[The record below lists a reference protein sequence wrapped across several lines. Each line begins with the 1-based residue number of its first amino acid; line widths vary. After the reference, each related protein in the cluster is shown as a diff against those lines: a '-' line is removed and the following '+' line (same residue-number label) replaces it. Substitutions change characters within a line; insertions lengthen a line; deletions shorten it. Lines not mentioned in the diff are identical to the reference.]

1 MPAFAFTARDRQG
14 RTVRGRRLQGSEQ
27 ALVRTLETE
36 GLFPIRIRPV
46 AAASRGLDRLTLKPR
61 EFSMLLLHLASYLE
75 AGLTLLDAF
84 RDYQG
89 LDLATMEL
97 SNRIAGGE
105 PLSEAMA
112 ACPRLFQP
120 IHVCMIAAGEASGQ
134 LSGSIRAV
142 IALVEWEADFRREIR
157 RAGTYP
163 LVLIVLVILMGSLV
177 ASVVLPPMIAML
189 KALQVPLPLTSRILI
204 EGVQWAGQDGW
215 ILPVLAL
222 GLGCTLKSAL
232 RQPGFRLRWDSACLT
247 LPFVGPLLMRL
258 ALARFSRF
266 LEQQYRSGIP
276 IVQALRQSEGVT
288 GNARIGQSVHAI
300 RHGVEQGEKL
310 AVMAARVGCFPRLI
324 VRMLATGEETGHLE
338 ETLRKAGNQFEAE
351 GTEAVKRMF
360 TIVEPCLLL
369 AVGGI
374 MLFIFLAILLPI
386 YTLQGA
392 IHG

>member
-1 MPAFAFTARDRQG
+1 
-14 RTVRGRRLQGSEQ
+14 
-27 ALVRTLETE
+27 
-36 GLFPIRIRPV
+36 
-46 AAASRGLDRLTLKPR
+46 
-61 EFSMLLLHLASYLE
+61 
-75 AGLTLLDAF
+75 
-84 RDYQG
+84 
-89 LDLATMEL
+89 
-97 SNRIAGGE
+97 
-105 PLSEAMA
+105 
-112 ACPRLFQP
+112 
-120 IHVCMIAAGEASGQ
+120 
-134 LSGSIRAV
+134 
-142 IALVEWEADFRREIR
+142 
-157 RAGTYP
+157 
-163 LVLIVLVILMGSLV
+163 
-177 ASVVLPPMIAML
+177 
-189 KALQVPLPLTSRILI
+189 
-204 EGVQWAGQDGW
+204 
-215 ILPVLAL
+215 
-222 GLGCTLKSAL
+222 
-232 RQPGFRLRWDSACLT
+232 
-247 LPFVGPLLMRL
+247 MRL